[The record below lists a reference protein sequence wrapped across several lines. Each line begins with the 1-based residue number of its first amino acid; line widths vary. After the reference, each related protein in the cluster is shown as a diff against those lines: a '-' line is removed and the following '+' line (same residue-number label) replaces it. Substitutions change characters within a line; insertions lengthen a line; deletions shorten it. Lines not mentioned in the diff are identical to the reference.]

1 MSVWWSHGIGVN
13 LGVFGEQNIKLH
25 ILGEEKEVSLPVT
38 FVFPNSK
45 EGSVNCPVMQSE
57 NLGGHVWYWCAFT
70 SCYPSIISMAK
81 RSAFKWQLQTN
92 TELWF
97 PSDNNEC
104 ATEINL
110 CGAKGICQN
119 TPGSFVCECQRGF
132 SLDQTGQSCEG
143 GYYTV
148 HLTWPS
154 LASLIFFQPYCQPT
168 EGAME

>member
-1 MSVWWSHGIGVN
+1 MIPWYWCEFGGVWRPKHQTPYAWWRKGSFPSCYFRVSK
-13 LGVFGEQNIKLH
+13 FKRSQCKLSCNAKW
-25 ILGEEKEVSLPVT
+25 EP
-38 FVFPNSK
+38 
-45 EGSVNCPVMQSE
+45 
-57 NLGGHVWYWCAFT
+57 GGHVWYWCAFN